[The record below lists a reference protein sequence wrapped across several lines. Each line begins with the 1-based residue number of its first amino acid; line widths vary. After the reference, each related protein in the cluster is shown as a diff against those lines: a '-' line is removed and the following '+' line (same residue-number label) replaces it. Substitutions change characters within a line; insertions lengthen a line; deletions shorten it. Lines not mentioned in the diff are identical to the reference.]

1 MEDITMQS
9 LTEEMKTMIGEQF
22 AFLATVDK
30 DGYPKVGP
38 KGSLH
43 VLDDQHLVYY
53 EHTFRH
59 AYNNIIS
66 NGRVAV
72 AVADKKAQKGFRFE
86 GVAHL
91 HENDEATEKL
101 LPKPVIERFNRG
113 AVVIIDIQS
122 IYKLDNTLEAGT
134 RIAEN

>member
-43 VLDDQHLVYY
+43 VLDDQH
-53 EHTFRH
+53 
-59 AYNNIIS
+59 
-66 NGRVAV
+66 
-72 AVADKKAQKGFRFE
+72 
-86 GVAHL
+86 
-91 HENDEATEKL
+91 
-101 LPKPVIERFNRG
+101 
-113 AVVIIDIQS
+113 
-122 IYKLDNTLEAGT
+122 
-134 RIAEN
+134 

>member
-1 MEDITMQS
+1 MQS

-22 AFLATVDK
+22 PFLATVDK

-59 AYNNIIS
+59 AYNNVIA

-72 AVADKKAQKGFRFE
+72 AVANRKSQKGFRFE
-86 GVAHL
+86 GIAHL
-91 HENDEATEKL
+91 HENDEVTEKL
-101 LPKPVIERFNRG
+101 LPKQVVERFNRG
-113 AVVIIDIQS
+113 AIVIIDIQS
-122 IYKLDNTLEAGT
+122 IYKLDNTLESGT
-134 RIAEN
+134 RIMED